1 MILGLHNVA
10 VSAPQ
15 IIATLIGSAIFKAAQ
30 KDRGVAGDD
39 SVGWVMR
46 FGGLAALAAA
56 FFTWRVGEERD
67 VGGGRGKRGSVGGGG
82 GRYERVDG
90 NRDV

>member
-15 IIATLIGSAIFKAAQ
+15 ILATLIGSAIFKAVQ
-30 KDRGVAGDD
+30 KPRGVAYDD

-46 FGGLAALAAA
+46 FGGLAGLAAA
-56 FFTWRVGEERD
+56 YFTWRIGESGA
-67 VGGGRGKRGSVGGGG
+67 GGGKEG
-82 GRYERVDG
+82 GRYERFG
-90 NRDV
+90 GGGRDEEV